1 MANKKELKSYMAH
14 RMSSGLDCL
23 IQLTTKKMHK
33 LEQS

>member
-23 IQLTTKKMHK
+23 IQLTTKNA
-33 LEQS
+33 